1 MGSLFPKRSDL
12 APPAGLLLEAISSS
26 NKDPRI
32 EGADLELWKRIEA
45 GDPETTAHSMSSTS
59 KAVEEQILA
68 LPEKLFLEEEPQVG
82 EEEAHPGPKR

>member
-32 EGADLELWKRIEA
+32 EGAALELWKRIEA
-45 GDPETTAHSMSSTS
+45 GDPETTGHSMSSTS
-59 KAVEEQILA
+59 KAVEEQILP
-68 LPEKLFLEEEPQVG
+68 LPEK
-82 EEEAHPGPKR
+82 